1 MSSAL
6 SPLIG
11 DRHAGSIGQG
21 VDVFTVVLTTFGL
34 ATSLGLGAMQ
44 SAAGMHLVLGTPDS
58 LAMQLLFIAA
68 VCLMAGYSVWTGIE
82 VGILRLSNL
91 NMALAV
97 LLLAFCAVG
106 LGLDAYLAG
115 LASALIDYARFILPL
130 SDWRARPDTD
140 WYHAWTVYYWAWWC
154 SWGPLVGVFI
164 ARVSRGRTIRQMVG
178 VVMVA
183 PAIFALF
190 WFTAFGGGAIAQ
202 VIDGSGALAGGVQDV
217 NMAIFQFLGQLPLG
231 IITSL
236 LVVVLLVIFT
246 VTSVDSG
253 ALVADNLASHGRTD
267 TPRPQR
273 VLWVFLIGLVA
284 TTLLV
289 LGGDAGLKG
298 LQSATI
304 VMALPYLALMAVLIP
319 GFIKALLQD
328 HLRRTDPPLSP

>member
-1 MSSAL
+1 MG
-6 SPLIG
+6 IG
-11 DRHAGSIGQG
+11 AY
-21 VDVFTVVLTTFGL
+21 LTGL
-34 ATSLGLGAMQ
+34 LT
-44 SAAGMHLVLGTPDS
+44 
-58 LAMQLLFIAA
+58 
-68 VCLMAGYSVWTGIE
+68 
-82 VGILRLSNL
+82 
-91 NMALAV
+91 ALA
-97 LLLAFCAVG
+97 
-106 LGLDAYLAG
+106 
-115 LASALIDYARFILPL
+115 DYARFVLPL
-130 SDWRARPDTD
+130 SDWRLRPDTD

-183 PAIFALF
+183 PAAFAVF

-202 VIDGSGALAGGVQDV
+202 VIDGKGELTGGVQDV
-217 NMAIFQFLGQLPLG
+217 NMAIFQFLGQLPLSAV
-231 IITSL
+231 TSL

-253 ALVADNLASHGRTD
+253 ALVADNLASNGRTD

-273 VLWVFLIGLVA
+273 VLWVLLIGLVA

-328 HLRRTDPPLSP
+328 HLR